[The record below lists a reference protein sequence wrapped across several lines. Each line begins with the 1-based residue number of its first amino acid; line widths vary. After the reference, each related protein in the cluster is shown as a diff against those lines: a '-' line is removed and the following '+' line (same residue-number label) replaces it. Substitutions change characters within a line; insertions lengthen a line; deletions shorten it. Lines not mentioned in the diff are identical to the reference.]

1 MAKKSE
7 KSDTEI
13 PFEEALQKLE
23 SLVQNMERGK
33 TPLTEMISQY
43 QEGSALLKICQTRLQ
58 EAELTIQKLTGK
70 KGDDFQLEPLDN

>member
-1 MAKKSE
+1 M
-7 KSDTEI
+7 

-43 QEGSALLKICQTRLQ
+43 QEGSALLKTCQTRLQ